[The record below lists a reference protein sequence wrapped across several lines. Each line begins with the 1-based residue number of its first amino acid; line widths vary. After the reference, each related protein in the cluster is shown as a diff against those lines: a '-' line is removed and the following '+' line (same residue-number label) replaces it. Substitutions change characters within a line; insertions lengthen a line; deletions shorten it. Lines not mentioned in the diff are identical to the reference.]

1 MPLPDGLAIVASLHL
16 PAFLSSGFA
25 PATPP
30 PGLLD
35 SITYSVEAERLYI
48 TLPPGISDEFG
59 EQLVGGEYK
68 QQPVVGWKDG
78 IDTRTGDYVGF
89 WGSDPYVPGNHPL
102 AEAAADERTV
112 RTNWLSAEEEAADA
126 QDRGEVVL
134 QEAQPL

>member
-59 EQLVGGEYK
+59 EQLVGAEYE
-68 QQPVVGWKDG
+68 QQPVVGWKSG
-78 IDTRTGDYVGF
+78 IDTRPGDYITWCSSSNPF
-89 WGSDPYVPGNHPL
+89 VPGDHPL

-112 RTNWLSAEEEAADA
+112 RTNWLSDEEAGARD
-126 QDRGEVVL
+126 L
-134 QEAQPL
+134 